1 MNCKIIR
8 QKINDQAFEQNTPT
22 KNEILEHIEACSSCK
37 EYLEETHNI
46 SSLFTYLQN
55 EPILKNPMA
64 LTNSIL
70 EAIENEDTSNG
81 IIHKQSKLIQLFKR
95 TLAAASISLLVIFGV
110 EHYMVFDKISRLEA
124 SNTIIAKESKKERK
138 TQFQFASISMEQI
151 QQYKNLFKE
160 TGIANFKQIL
170 KFRLLNTRLKHL
182 NQAYINPSGM
192 LKLGNTGQ
200 ITFNQL
206 SDSLSKK

>member
-1 MNCKIIR
+1 MNCKTIR
-8 QKINDQAFEQNTPT
+8 QKIDNQIFEQITQSQ
-22 KNEILEHIEACSSCK
+22 NEILKHIEDCSSCK
-37 EYLEETHNI
+37 DYFNE
-46 SSLFTYLQN
+46 SSANQTLFTQFQKD
-55 EPILKNPMA
+55 PVLKNSTA

-81 IIHKQSKLIQLFKR
+81 SEQKQSKLIHLFRR

-160 TGIANFKQIL
+160 TGIANFKQKL
-170 KFRLLNTRLKHL
+170 KFRLLNARLKHL